1 MEVELKDMVTLLR
14 RVFVAKQSSQKIAY
28 LSTHLCFQG
37 AVSIVVSVLI
47 NRFWSHPFE

>member
-14 RVFVAKQSSQKIAY
+14 RVFVAKQSSQKIAN

-37 AVSIVVSVLI
+37 AMPMIVNVPT
-47 NRFWSHPFE
+47 NRF